1 MSANDRKAYGVLF
14 PVLLDVQMTDDVR
27 RFLGNGGR
35 SLLFGETG
43 EEYVSGKMSASRLQ
57 TETLDIWQRFTGTA
71 TELGG
76 PLLLAADADIS
87 AVHRLQGVTPALPE
101 PDV

>member
-76 PLLLAADADIS
+76 PLLLAADA
-87 AVHRLQGVTPALPE
+87 RTETPTG
-101 PDV
+101 